1 MAVSQTLMVFFFTR
15 RDKIYIYFYKINDG
29 VDKRLTNNSMDCVAE
44 KDLVKVFFASAFIN
58 HGVRDLY
65 SQCWTFRGPG

>member
-44 KDLVKVFFASAFIN
+44 KES
-58 HGVRDLY
+58 
-65 SQCWTFRGPG
+65 S